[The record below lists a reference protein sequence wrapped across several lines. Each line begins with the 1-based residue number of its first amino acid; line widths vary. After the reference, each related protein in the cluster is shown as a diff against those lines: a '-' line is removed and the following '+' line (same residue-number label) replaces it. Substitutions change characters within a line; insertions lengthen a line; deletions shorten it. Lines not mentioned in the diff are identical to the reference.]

1 MIPKLSTANRRHTQG
16 TVQLATSPCKPWLCP
31 LCCAGCQGKAS
42 GTVLRCS
49 SYLWFPGVSSTE
61 LWSFWRF
68 WYQCGY
74 RANLY
79 SLKMLKLVSTWQ
91 KSRQKRIFSLNII
104 HRSTLTGF
112 KNWKVQSQFSFNLM
126 EKKFGLLWKY
136 GLCLNLLLLYAG
148 YNNVRLK
155 SVEIRNYYAPQSGGV
170 CIFFRLLTKI
180 FVSTEQDI
188 IIF

>member
-1 MIPKLSTANRRHTQG
+1 MIPKLSTANHRHTQG
-16 TVQLATSPCKPWLCP
+16 TVQLATSPCKQWLCP

-112 KNWKVQSQFSFNLM
+112 KNWKVQSQFLFNLM

-148 YNNVRLK
+148 YNNSAQICWNQKLLRTTVR
-155 SVEIRNYYAPQSGGV
+155 RGV
-170 CIFFRLLTKI
+170 HLF
-180 FVSTEQDI
+180 
-188 IIF
+188 